1 MGNLFWKIFLWFWLT
16 LILIAG
22 AVSWGTA
29 IYIQNSDAYQER
41 DLRSRYLNNRVELLR
56 QVIYYGGE
64 EAATEVLENKRLNSR
79 RTSIFVVDKDNKDL
93 LGRSFDINDSTV
105 EKHQSVESTDG
116 ETYQVFSKQRPRTSN
131 SNTLNRMLRPF
142 QRSPSIYFMWL
153 AIAILL
159 SGLVCFGLA
168 QYLTRPIRKLQ
179 VAAKQ
184 LSQGVLDTRVSDSIG
199 NRRDEIADLGQ
210 DFDLMASR
218 LQSLVNNQKQLLSDI
233 SHELRS
239 PLARMQLA
247 VGLARK
253 KLGPDISTEM
263 ERIEQETERLDELVG
278 QSLTLSRL
286 DAGAAY
292 AKDDFIDIG
301 ELLENIISNCDFEA
315 TEQNKK
321 VVLTVKQSWT
331 VQANGELLH
340 RALENIIRNA
350 IRYTEVGTFVEV
362 NLTQQDQSHLK
373 ISIGDQGPGVP
384 EDKIS
389 GLFEPF
395 VRLSEA
401 RDRDSGGY
409 GLGLAIAKRAIEF
422 HKGNIMASNKSTGGL
437 LVEVVLPLDE
447 TQS

>member
-16 LILIAG
+16 LILITAT
-22 AVSWGTA
+22 VSWGTA
-29 IYIQNSDAYQER
+29 IYLQNSDAYQQR
-41 DLRSRYLNNRVELLR
+41 DLRSRYINNRIELLR

-64 EAATEVLENKRLNSR
+64 EAATDVLENKRLSSSR
-79 RTSIFVVDKDNKDL
+79 TTVYVVDDNNKDI
-93 LGRSFDINDSTV
+93 LGRSVDMNNSTIK
-105 EKHQSVESTDG
+105 KHESVESTDG
-116 ETYQVFSKQRPRTSN
+116 ETYQIYSTLRPRTR
-131 SNTLNRMLRPF
+131 NTLTRMMRPF
-142 QRSPSIYFMWL
+142 QRSPGIYLLWL
-153 AIAILL
+153 GIAVLL

-168 QYLTRPIRKLQ
+168 RYLSQPIRKLQ
-179 VAAKQ
+179 LAARK
-184 LSQGVLDTRVSDSIG
+184 LSQGALDTRVSDSIG
-199 NRRDEIADLGQ
+199 NRRDEIADLGH
-210 DFDLMASR
+210 DFDQMAAR
-218 LQSLVNNQKQLLSDI
+218 LQSLINNQKQLLSDI

-253 KLGPDISTEM
+253 KLGPDVPTEID
-263 ERIEQETERLDELVG
+263 RIEQETERLDELVG

-301 ELLENIISNCDFEA
+301 KLLENIISHCNFEA

-321 VVLTVKQSWT
+321 VVFNLEQSWT
-331 VQANGELLH
+331 IPANSELLH

-350 IRYTEVGTFVEV
+350 IRYTEVDTFVEV
-362 NLTQQDQSHLK
+362 DLSQLDKQQFK

-384 EDKIS
+384 ENKIS
-389 GLFEPF
+389 SLFEPF

-422 HKGNIMASNKSTGGL
+422 HQGHISAKNKPSGGL
-437 LVEVVLPLDE
+437 LIEVVLPLDNIKNN
-447 TQS
+447 

>member
-29 IYIQNSDAYQER
+29 IYLQNSDAYQQR
-41 DLRSRYLNNRVELLR
+41 DLRSRYINNRIELLR

-64 EAATEVLENKRLNSR
+64 EAASDVLENKRLSSR
-79 RTSIFVVDKDNKDL
+79 RTTIYVVDNNNKDI
-93 LGRSFDINDSTV
+93 LGRSIDMDNATLQKHEPV
-105 EKHQSVESTDG
+105 EATDG
-116 ETYQVFSKQRPRTSN
+116 ETYQIYSTQRPRTR
-131 SNTLNRMLRPF
+131 NTLTRMLRPF
-142 QRSPSIYFMWL
+142 QRSPGIYLVWL

-168 QYLTRPIRKLQ
+168 QYMSRPIRKLQ
-179 VAAKQ
+179 VAAKK
-184 LSQGVLDTRVSDSIG
+184 LSQGQLDTRVSDSIG

-253 KLGPDISTEM
+253 KLGPDVSTEM

-286 DAGAAY
+286 DAGAVY

-301 ELLENIISNCDFEA
+301 ELLESIINNCDFEA
-315 TEQNKK
+315 TEQKKK
-321 VVLTVKQSWT
+321 VVLTIDNSWT
-331 VQANGELLH
+331 ILANGELLH
-340 RALENIIRNA
+340 RALENIVRNA
-350 IRYTEVGTFVEV
+350 IRYTEVGTRVEV
-362 NLTQQDQSHLK
+362 DLNQQDKTHFK
-373 ISIGDQGPGVP
+373 ITIGDQGPGVP
-384 EDKIS
+384 ENKIS

-422 HKGNIMASNKSTGGL
+422 HKGTISASNKSTGGL
-437 LVEVVLPLDE
+437 LVEVILPLGE
-447 TQS
+447 VQK

>member
-29 IYIQNSDAYQER
+29 IYLQNSDAYQQR
-41 DLRSRYLNNRVELLR
+41 DLRSRYINNRIELLR

-64 EAATEVLENKRLNSR
+64 EAASDVLENKRLSSR
-79 RTSIFVVDKDNKDL
+79 RTTIYVVDNNNKDI
-93 LGRSFDINDSTV
+93 LGRSIDMDNATLQKHEPV
-105 EKHQSVESTDG
+105 EATDG
-116 ETYQVFSKQRPRTSN
+116 ETYQIYSTQRPRTR
-131 SNTLNRMLRPF
+131 NTLTRMLRPF
-142 QRSPSIYFMWL
+142 QRSPGIYLVWL

-168 QYLTRPIRKLQ
+168 QYMSRPIRKLQ
-179 VAAKQ
+179 VAAKK
-184 LSQGVLDTRVSDSIG
+184 LSQGQLDTRVSDSIG

-253 KLGPDISTEM
+253 KLGPDVSTEM

-286 DAGAAY
+286 DAGAVY

-301 ELLENIISNCDFEA
+301 ELLESIINNCDFEA
-315 TEQNKK
+315 TEQKKK
-321 VVLTVKQSWT
+321 VVLTIDNSWT
-331 VQANGELLH
+331 ILANGELLH
-340 RALENIIRNA
+340 RALENIVRNA
-350 IRYTEVGTFVEV
+350 IRYTEVGTRVEV
-362 NLTQQDQSHLK
+362 NLNQQDKTHFK
-373 ISIGDQGPGVP
+373 ITIGDQGPGVP
-384 EDKIS
+384 ENKIS

-422 HKGNIMASNKSTGGL
+422 HKGTISASNKSTGGL
-437 LVEVVLPLDE
+437 LVEVILPLGE
-447 TQS
+447 VQK

>member
-22 AVSWGTA
+22 AVAWGTA
-29 IYIQNSDAYQER
+29 IYIQNSDAYQQR
-41 DLRSRYLNNRVELLR
+41 NLQSRYLNSRVELIR

-64 EAATEVLENKRLNSR
+64 EAATEVFENKKLKSR
-79 RTSIFVVDKDNKDL
+79 RLTVYVLDEDYKDI
-93 LGRSFDINDSTV
+93 LGRSFDVHNPLV
-105 EKHQSVESTDG
+105 RKHEPVESVGG
-116 ETYQVFSKQRPRTSN
+116 ETYLVFSEQLPRTR
-131 SNTLNRMLRPF
+131 NTLQRMLRPF
-142 QRSPSIYFMWL
+142 QRSPGVYLVWL
-153 AIAILL
+153 GIAILL
-159 SGLVCFGLA
+159 SCLVCFGLA
-168 QYLTRPIRKLQ
+168 QYLSRPIRKLQ
-179 VAAKQ
+179 KAAKQ
-184 LSQGVLDTRVSDSIG
+184 LAQGNLDTRVSDAIG

-210 DFDLMASR
+210 DFDLMATR

-253 KLGPDISTEM
+253 KLGPDVSTEM

-286 DAGAAY
+286 DAGAIY

-301 ELLENIISNCDFEA
+301 ELLESIISNCDFEA
-315 TEQNKK
+315 TEKNKK
-321 VVLTVKQSWT
+321 VTLSVEQSWT
-331 VQANGELLH
+331 IEANGELLH

-350 IRYTEVGTFVEV
+350 IRYTDVNTSVNVG
-362 NLTQQDQSHLK
+362 LTQHEKTQLK
-373 ISIGDQGPGVP
+373 ITIGDQGPGVP

-389 GLFEPF
+389 SLFEPF

-422 HKGNIMASNKSTGGL
+422 HQGQISASNKDDGGL
-437 LVEVVLPLDE
+437 LVEVILPLAD
-447 TQS
+447 S

>member
-1 MGNLFWKIFLWFWLT
+1 MGSLFWKIFLWFWLT

-29 IYIQNSDAYQER
+29 IYIDNSDAYQNR
-41 DLRSRYLNNRVELLR
+41 DLRSRFLNNRIELLR
-56 QVIYYGGE
+56 QMIYYGGE
-64 EAATEVLENKRLNSR
+64 EAANEVLENRRLSSR
-79 RTSIFVVDKDNKDL
+79 GMTVYVLDEDYKDI
-93 LGRSFDINDSTV
+93 LGRTFDPHNPEV
-105 EKHQSVESTDG
+105 VKHESVESTDG
-116 ETYQVFSKQRPRTSN
+116 ETYLVFSKQRSRNNRVS
-131 SNTLNRMLRPF
+131 TLDRMLRPF
-142 QRSPSIYFMWL
+142 QRSPNIYLVWL

-159 SGLVCFGLA
+159 SGLVCFAFA
-168 QYLTRPIRKLQ
+168 QYLSRPIRKLQ
-179 VAAKQ
+179 MAAKQ
-184 LSQGVLDTRVSDSIG
+184 LAGGALDTRVSDSIG
-199 NRRDEIADLGQ
+199 NRRDEIADLGH
-210 DFDLMASR
+210 DFDQMAAR

-253 KLGPDISTEM
+253 KLGPTVSTEM

-292 AKDDFIDIG
+292 PKDDFIDVG
-301 ELLENIISNCDFEA
+301 DLLENIINDCDFEA
-315 TEQNKK
+315 TEQSKK
-321 VVLTVKQSWT
+321 VILDIKQSWT
-331 VQANGELLH
+331 IQANGELLH

-350 IRYTEVGTFVEV
+350 IRYTEVNTSVDV
-362 NLTQQDQSHLK
+362 YLSQQDTTHLR
-373 ISIGDQGPGVP
+373 IAIGDQGPGVP

-389 GLFEPF
+389 SLFDPF
-395 VRLSEA
+395 VRLSQA

-422 HKGNIMASNKSTGGL
+422 HQGQISATNKAKGGL
-437 LVEVVLPLDE
+437 LVEVILPL
-447 TQS
+447 TVS

>member
-22 AVSWGTA
+22 AVSWGTV
-29 IYIQNSDAYQER
+29 IYIQNSDAYQQR
-41 DLRSRYLNNRVELLR
+41 DLRSQYLNSRVELLR

-64 EAATEVLENKRLNSR
+64 EAALDVLENKRLNSR
-79 RTSIFVVDKDNKDL
+79 RTSIYVVDEDNKDL
-93 LGRSFDINDSTV
+93 LGRSFDLNDPKAK
-105 EKHQSVESTDG
+105 KHEPVESTDG
-116 ETYQVFSKQRPRTSN
+116 DTYQVYSIQQPRRAN
-131 SNTLNRMLRPF
+131 NTFQRMLRPF
-142 QRSPSIYFMWL
+142 QRSPGVYLVWL
-153 AIAILL
+153 AIAVLL

-168 QYLTRPIRKLQ
+168 QYLSRPIRKLQ
-179 VAAKQ
+179 AAAQK
-184 LSQGVLDTRVSDSIG
+184 LSQGELDTRVSEAIG
-199 NRRDEIADLGQ
+199 NRHDEIADLGK
-210 DFDLMASR
+210 DFDQMAAR
-218 LQSLVNNQKQLLSDI
+218 LQSLIGNQKQLLSDI

-247 VGLARK
+247 VALARK
-253 KLGPDISTEM
+253 KLGDNVSNEM
-263 ERIEQETERLDELVG
+263 NRIEQETERLDELVG

-315 TEQNKK
+315 AEQKKK
-321 VVLTVKQSWT
+321 VLLNVDKSWT
-331 VQANGELLH
+331 INANSELLH

-350 IRYTEVGTFVEV
+350 IRYTKVHKSVEV
-362 NLTQQDQSHLK
+362 NLSQYDDSYFK
-373 ISIGDQGPGVP
+373 ISISDHGPGVP
-384 EDKIS
+384 EDKID

-401 RDRDSGGY
+401 RERDSGGY

-422 HKGNIMASNKSTGGL
+422 HQGTISANNQVGGGL
-437 LVEVVLPLDE
+437 LMEVVLPIDP
-447 TQS
+447 S

>member
-22 AVSWGTA
+22 AVAWATT
-29 IYIQNSDAYQER
+29 IYIQNSDAYQQR
-41 DLRSRYLNNRVELLR
+41 NLQSRYLNSRVELIR

-64 EAATEVLENKRLNSR
+64 EAATEVFENKNLKSR
-79 RTSIFVVDKDNKDL
+79 RLTVYVLDEDYKDI
-93 LGRSFDINDSTV
+93 LGRSFDVHNPLV
-105 EKHQSVESTDG
+105 RKHEPVESVDG
-116 ETYQVFSKQRPRTSN
+116 ETYLVFSEQLPRTR
-131 SNTLNRMLRPF
+131 NTLQRMLRPF
-142 QRSPSIYFMWL
+142 QRSPGVYLVWL
-153 AIAILL
+153 GIAILL

-168 QYLTRPIRKLQ
+168 QYLSRPIRKLQ
-179 VAAKQ
+179 KAAKQ
-184 LSQGVLDTRVSDSIG
+184 LSQGNLDTRVSDAIG

-210 DFDLMASR
+210 DFDQMAAR

-253 KLGPDISTEM
+253 KLGSGVSTEM

-286 DAGAAY
+286 DAGAVY

-301 ELLENIISNCDFEA
+301 ELLESIISNCDFEA
-315 TEQNKK
+315 TENNKK
-321 VVLTVKQSWT
+321 VTLSVEQSWT
-331 VQANGELLH
+331 IEANGELLH

-350 IRYTEVGTFVEV
+350 IRYTDV
-362 NLTQQDQSHLK
+362 NTSVNVDLTQHEKTQLK
-373 ISIGDQGPGVP
+373 ITIGDQGPGVP
-384 EDKIS
+384 EDKINS
-389 GLFEPF
+389 LFEPF
-395 VRLSEA
+395 VRLSAA

-422 HKGNIMASNKSTGGL
+422 HQGQISASNKENGGL
-437 LVEVVLPLDE
+437 LIEVILPLAD
-447 TQS
+447 S